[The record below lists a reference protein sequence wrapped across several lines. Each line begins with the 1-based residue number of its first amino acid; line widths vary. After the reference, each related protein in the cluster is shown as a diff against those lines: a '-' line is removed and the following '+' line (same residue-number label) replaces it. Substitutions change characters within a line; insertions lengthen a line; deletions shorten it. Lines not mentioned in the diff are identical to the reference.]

1 MRRPDRPTP
10 SQVPTLGSVRADE
23 VMPSAEF
30 RRRMGVGVKG
40 CRTCSARAYVPSSAA
55 GSNSSWEPMQSS
67 SSDDWRPRRAT
78 NNEHRDRRPR
88 SVCPE

>member
-40 CRTCSARAYVPSSAA
+40 WRHMLRQGLRAVQCGRQQFVLGADA
-55 GSNSSWEPMQSS
+55 IEFFG
-67 SSDDWRPRRAT
+67 RLAT
-78 NNEHRDRRPR
+78 EEGD
-88 SVCPE
+88 EQ